1 MVSVSFQLASKFE
14 EMSHY
19 SHHLDTK
26 VCDGAVT
33 LASIWIG
40 EGKDVEIKSVY
51 CPNLY
56 QPPRDVP
63 SQHVLGQPQLESAP
77 GTNVCSAPCRFSH
90 EFLFRFQKF
99 TTPFAGTTTC
109 FTPAGGGPDPNDC
122 HVIADALRFDSEN
135 IGMCD

>member
-1 MVSVSFQLASKFE
+1 
-14 EMSHY
+14 MSHY

-40 EGKDVEIKSVY
+40 EAKNVEIKSVF
-51 CPNLY
+51 CPNGPNGP
-56 QPPRDVP
+56 QPEPRDV
-63 SQHVLGQPQLESAP
+63 QHVLGHPQLESVP
-77 GTNVCSAPCRFSH
+77 VGNVCGAHCRFSH
-90 EFLFRFQKF
+90 DFLFRFYKF
-99 TTPFAGTTTC
+99 ILSSGTTTC
-109 FTPAGGGPDPNDC
+109 FNPSGGGPDPNDC